1 VMPSDYGIGWSGEA
15 YEARQ
20 AGGTSGLVFVFG
32 LIMVFLILAAQYEKW
47 SLPIGVLMAVPFAL
61 FGALLAILLRGLEND
76 VYFQIGLTMLV
87 ALAAK
92 NAILIFE
99 FAVLNRESGESVYDA
114 AVTAATER
122 LRPIVMTSL
131 AFILGCVPL
140 AIATGASANS
150 RHSIGT
156 GVIGGMLGATVIAVF
171 FIPMFFWAL
180 ETMSEKTSGGKKTPG
195 PTGSPPETG
204 PSGAG
209 GPGAGGPGA
218 GAPSVKPSA
227 PREDD

>member
-1 VMPSDYGIGWSGEA
+1 
-15 YEARQ
+15 
-20 AGGTSGLVFVFG
+20 
-32 LIMVFLILAAQYEKW
+32 
-47 SLPIGVLMAVPFAL
+47 MAVPFAI
-61 FGALLAILLRGLEND
+61 FGALLAILLRGLNND

-99 FAVLNRESGESVYDA
+99 FAVLNREAGKSVYEA
-114 AVTAATER
+114 AMTAAEER

-171 FIPMFFWAL
+171 FIPMFFWGL
-180 ETMSEKTSGGKKTPG
+180 ETMSSRSKKKKGDEASAATDAADPKAPGQNAPGSGPNA
-195 PTGSPPETG
+195 S
-204 PSGAG
+204 
-209 GPGAGGPGA
+209 
-218 GAPSVKPSA
+218 PSA
-227 PREDD
+227 PDKGD

>member
-1 VMPSDYGIGWSGEA
+1 
-15 YEARQ
+15 
-20 AGGTSGLVFVFG
+20 VFG